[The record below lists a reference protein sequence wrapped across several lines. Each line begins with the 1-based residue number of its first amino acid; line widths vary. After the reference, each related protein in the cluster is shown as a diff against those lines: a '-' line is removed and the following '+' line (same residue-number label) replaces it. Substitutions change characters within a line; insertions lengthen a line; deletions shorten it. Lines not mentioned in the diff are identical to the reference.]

1 MRMNLIIGLL
11 LFASVAAVTIGLW
24 ATSWIIGP
32 RRKSPLKD
40 KPFECGVDTEGY
52 KLERIPV
59 KFYLVAILFV
69 LFDIEVVFL
78 YPWAVQYNQLG
89 LFGLIEMVIFIAILL
104 VGLIYAMRR
113 RALDWK

>member
-1 MRMNLIIGLL
+1 MRMNLLVGLL
-11 LFASVAAVTIGLW
+11 LFGSAAVITLGLW

-40 KPFECGVDTEGY
+40 KPFECGVDSEGY
-52 KLERIPV
+52 DQERIPV

-78 YPWAVQYNQLG
+78 YPWAVQYKQLG
-89 LFGLIEMVIFIAILL
+89 LFGLVEMAVFMAILFI
-104 VGLIYAMRR
+104 GLLYVFRR